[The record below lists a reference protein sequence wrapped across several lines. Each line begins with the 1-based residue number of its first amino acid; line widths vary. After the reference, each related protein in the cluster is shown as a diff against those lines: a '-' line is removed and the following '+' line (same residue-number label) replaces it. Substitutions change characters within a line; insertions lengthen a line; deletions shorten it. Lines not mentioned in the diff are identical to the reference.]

1 MSKLDKEKERLGI
14 FKMIF
19 ALLVGI
25 VLSVSSF
32 VINTIRD
39 NNFDIFSLLGVI
51 VIGLSIIS
59 MILKLINGFLPLNFV
74 QIVVQIAVKNLFI

>member
-51 VIGLSIIS
+51 VVGVSIIS
-59 MILKLINGFLPLNFV
+59 MILIYFKIDEILDEIEKL
-74 QIVVQIAVKNLFI
+74 

>member
-59 MILKLINGFLPLNFV
+59 MILIYFKIDEILDEIEKL
-74 QIVVQIAVKNLFI
+74 